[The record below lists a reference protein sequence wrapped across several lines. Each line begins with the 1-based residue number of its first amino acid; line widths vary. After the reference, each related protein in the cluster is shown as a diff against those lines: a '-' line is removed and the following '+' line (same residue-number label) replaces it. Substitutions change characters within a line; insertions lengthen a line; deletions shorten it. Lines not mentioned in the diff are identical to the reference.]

1 MQLEDA
7 HHQIHLAEEHSAL
20 PDGWTVKF
28 HVDSDAS
35 PIREDIRYDHDLKAA
50 RVSFN
55 VEQYGSEA
63 ELHADIQDALAD
75 IRARIERHE
84 V

>member
-7 HHQIHLAEEHSAL
+7 QHQIHLAEQHGAL
-20 PDGWTVKF
+20 PDGWRVHF
-28 HVDSDAS
+28 HVDDTAS
-35 PIREDIRYDHDLKAA
+35 PIREDIHYDHDLKAA

-55 VEQYGSEA
+55 AAQYGSEA
-63 ELHADIQDALAD
+63 ELHADIQEVLAD